1 MAIHSSTE
9 RGSIVWGRLPIAEDS
24 KESAA
29 LSVSSLSSIPAT
41 AEPEVVAA
49 GLLSREAFPAFR
61 PRFPWLTGDLQTLR
75 NYLLKPY
82 WDLSP
87 WPETPL
93 VFDVSDGSGDRLL
106 AKLHEPAAE
115 TRRPLAMLVHGLTGC
130 EDSSYIRRIALTLL
144 QAGYPVLR
152 LNLRSAG
159 PGQAL
164 AQQHYHAGRS
174 QDLRDALNGLLA
186 ARPAYRDRGLVLVG
200 FSLGG
205 NVLLKCLGEGVGDF
219 PVVAASAVSA
229 PIDLKATQVRIMQAR
244 NGLYQ
249 RYLLRSM
256 KAESRAPAELLAT
269 LHSVYAFDDQV
280 VAPANGFA
288 GADDYYRQS
297 SAKTYLG
304 GIAVPTLVIHAEDDP
319 WIPAAEYRAF
329 DWAANPSLTLLLSP
343 GGGHVGFH
351 GRGSPVPWHDRCIL
365 PFLDA
370 RLG

>member
-1 MAIHSSTE
+1 M
-9 RGSIVWGRLPIAEDS
+9 
-24 KESAA
+24 
-29 LSVSSLSSIPAT
+29 SVSNLSSIPAVSET
-41 AEPEVVAA
+41 VAA
-49 GLLSREAFPAFR
+49 AAGPLSPGVFPTFK

-75 NYLLKPY
+75 NFLLKPY

-87 WPETPL
+87 WPETSL

-106 AKLHEPAAE
+106 AKLHEP
-115 TRRPLAMLVHGLTGC
+115 TVNTQRPLAVLVHGLTGC

-159 PGQAL
+159 PGQAF

-186 ARPAYRDRGLVLVG
+186 ARPIYRDRGLVLVG

-205 NVLLKCLGEGVGDF
+205 NMLLKCLGEGVDDF
-219 PVVAASAVSA
+219 PILAASSVSA

-244 NGLYQ
+244 NALYQ
-249 RYLLRSM
+249 RYLLQGM

-288 GADDYYRQS
+288 GADDYYRRS
-297 SAKTYLG
+297 SAKNYLVN
-304 GIAVPTLVIHAEDDP
+304 IAVPTLVIHAEDDP

-351 GRGSPVPWHDRCIL
+351 GRGSLVPWHDRCIL

-370 RLG
+370 RLS